1 MPGEPLTVR
10 WTEGGSHR
18 TEGCGLGHRL
28 PPSMSDGA
36 SQGVCG
42 RGARGWVPR
51 KGEWGSKARGEK
63 APRVPAELCDPR
75 TAAEGRGRATEARRK
90 ARGSSPE
97 AAPRSDAGPAGDLTA
112 GRVCCGQ
119 SAQPGPGQAA
129 EQVKVSEGGA
139 AQTCEAALR
148 GERARPH
155 EQEESGWEGRRRAPQ
170 RRKGLA

>member
-1 MPGEPLTVR
+1 MGQQSKRGKSP
-10 WTEGGSHR
+10 EGA
-18 TEGCGLGHRL
+18 
-28 PPSMSDGA
+28 GA
-36 SQGVCG
+36 
-42 RGARGWVPR
+42 P
-51 KGEWGSKARGEK
+51 
-63 APRVPAELCDPR
+63 
-75 TAAEGRGRATEARRK
+75 EGRGRATEARRK

-97 AAPRSDAGPAGDLTA
+97 AAPRSDAGRPAGDLTA

-119 SAQPGPGQAA
+119 SARPGPGQAA

-155 EQEESGWEGRRRAPQ
+155 EQESGWEGRRAPQ